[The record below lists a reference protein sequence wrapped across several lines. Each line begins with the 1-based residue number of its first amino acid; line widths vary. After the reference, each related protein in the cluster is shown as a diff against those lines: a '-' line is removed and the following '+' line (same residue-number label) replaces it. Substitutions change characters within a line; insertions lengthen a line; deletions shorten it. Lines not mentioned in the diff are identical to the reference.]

1 MSSSMEARHQ
11 RILASAGT
19 GKTYQLT
26 SRYLQLVLEGADPR
40 TILATTFTRAAAAEI
55 RTRILGTA
63 ARALIDDD
71 KRIELAGRTGRPDLS
86 PAELE
91 RLLQLL
97 VTNLLG
103 LQIKTI
109 DSTFA
114 GIAGA
119 AAPELGLPD
128 GLGILESDE
137 QAGLEHRA
145 LALALEGATEAG
157 RDESFLGALDALGK
171 GGGAGRSIV
180 QLFHSIID
188 KSLMTYHDAGGD
200 PAPWRWRVAL
210 DEAPLDLMA
219 LVDRLQGH
227 AATREASI
235 GKRDVLCKAILKLA
249 EGLEVLSADHP
260 AGELVL
266 DDWEKLFNSGIA
278 NKVLKGEATFNR
290 CEIDSELRSLVA
302 PLVDRMHATALVD
315 YAGRTQST
323 YYLLHLY
330 AEARESIRSRL
341 GVATFADVVRLL
353 RGTNNA
359 LLRQDIWFRLDA
371 RVQHLMLDEFQDTS
385 LAQWKVL
392 QPLAEEIVSDGSG
405 ERSFFCVGDVKQSI
419 YGWRGGLPG
428 ILEHLDRMIRPDGAP
443 VALSDTL
450 LARSYRSSPEVLEA
464 VNLVFGSLSSN
475 AALDGDER
483 PAAESLASQWDPHE
497 AARTDL
503 PGCVELHAFETRGC
517 NAAEVTQLA
526 AEEAARLAAS
536 LHAACPGRSIGVLAP
551 RNDTVGSVVARL
563 RAMGIEATGEGG
575 GSFLDCGATVVMLD
589 ALHLASH
596 PAARAAAFNVRSS
609 PLGDLLGLQDRGDA
623 VEVSRAMRRAFAAR
637 GIARTLE
644 AWEVALAG
652 QLDRRETARVQ
663 RLVVEVDRL
672 EQAGELEPAR
682 LARLLERTRL
692 DEPGDD
698 AIRVM
703 TIHKSKGLE
712 FDLVIMTGLE
722 GKLFSTPSLAWER
735 PLPPGDIQRV
745 FRWTNEVL
753 RPPIVE
759 PLHDTARL
767 ELIRERLCQLYVAM
781 TRARSGLFMLVGSPP
796 KAGKKDAASMAG
808 VLRCALTGIGLEP
821 SAEAPPDVGLLAR
834 LGNRRALTANG
845 AAASSDHGVSQP
857 ELGLMPKIV
866 IDAESRD
873 RPAPAVPPSGAAR
886 SAHPVELLAP
896 DARKAALVGTAWHHL
911 MEQVEWIESWGDSD
925 KHDDQALERLLGDRM
940 PETSEAWRRERIRAF
955 RSSLEHPEIR
965 GVLSNT
971 VFGRETPVCV
981 RREWRW
987 LGSGPGGAPQ
997 EGVIDRVVIEMMKTE
1012 STRKALIIDW
1022 KTDQVPPGGHAEHA
1036 ERYREQM
1043 GRYRA
1048 AVADLEGLDPDQ
1060 VATRLVFLRDGTSVE
1075 LDLEADQKRI
1085 SD

>member
-200 PAPWRWRVAL
+200 PAPWRWRVPL

-249 EGLEVLSADHP
+249 EELEVLSADHP
-260 AGELVL
+260 AGELAL
-266 DDWEKLFNSGIA
+266 DDWEKLFKSGIA

-315 YAGRTQST
+315 YANRTGST
-323 YYLLHLY
+323 YYLLHLF

-464 VNLVFGSLSSN
+464 VNLVFGGLSSN

-517 NAAEVTQLA
+517 KAAEVTQLA

-563 RAMGIEATGEGG
+563 RAMGIEADRRRGRVVPRLRGHRGHAGRPAPGQPSRCSSGSLQRPVLSAGVTCSGCTPGAMRSRFPAPCVVPSPPVESPEPSRHGKSRSPGSSIGERPPVSSGWWSRSI
-575 GSFLDCGATVVMLD
+575 GSNRLVSWNLPDSLDC
-589 ALHLASH
+589 SK
-596 PAARAAAFNVRSS
+596 
-609 PLGDLLGLQDRGDA
+609 
-623 VEVSRAMRRAFAAR
+623 
-637 GIARTLE
+637 
-644 AWEVALAG
+644 
-652 QLDRRETARVQ
+652 
-663 RLVVEVDRL
+663 
-672 EQAGELEPAR
+672 EPDW
-682 LARLLERTRL
+682 TR
-692 DEPGDD
+692 PGDD

-722 GKLFSTPSLAWER
+722 GKLFSNPALAWER

-753 RPPIVE
+753 RPPVVE
-759 PLHDTARL
+759 PLHETARL
-767 ELIRERLCQLYVAM
+767 ELVRERLCQLYVAM

-796 KAGKKDAASMAG
+796 AKGKKEPASMAG
-808 VLRCALTGIGLEP
+808 VLRSGLAGIGIDAT
-821 SAEAPPDVGLLAR
+821 SASLPEVGLLAR
-834 LGNRRALTANG
+834 LGERAALAPNSDEIPG
-845 AAASSDHGVSQP
+845 ARTELAPAPGIVVDGASG
-857 ELGLMPKIV
+857 
-866 IDAESRD
+866 D
-873 RPAPAVPPSGAAR
+873 RPAPALPPSGIAR
-886 SAHPVELLAP
+886 SPHPVGLLAP
-896 DARKAALVGTAWHHL
+896 DARQAALMGTAWHHL
-911 MEQVEWIESWGDSD
+911 MEQVEWIESW
-925 KHDDQALERLLGDRM
+925 HDTGELDDRALVALLRERM
-940 PETSEAWRRERIRAF
+940 PGASPAWCADRVKGF
-955 RSSLEHPEIR
+955 RHALEHPEVR
-965 GVLSNT
+965 ASLSKT
-971 VFGRETPVCV
+971 VFGHETPVCV
-981 RREWRW
+981 RREWALARVRARW
-987 LGSGPGGAPQ
+987 RTSGRGHRPGGPRRETRWSREGPDHRLEDRPSAGGGACRARGALSRADGKLPSRGCRPGRPRPGSGGDPAGLSPGWHQCG
-997 EGVIDRVVIEMMKTE
+997 TE
-1012 STRKALIIDW
+1012 VGSRPETY
-1022 KTDQVPPGGHAEHA
+1022 Q
-1036 ERYREQM
+1036 
-1043 GRYRA
+1043 
-1048 AVADLEGLDPDQ
+1048 
-1060 VATRLVFLRDGTSVE
+1060 
-1075 LDLEADQKRI
+1075 
-1085 SD
+1085 

>member
-1 MSSSMEARHQ
+1 MSFAADTPHR

-63 ARALIDDD
+63 ARALVDAD
-71 KRIELAGRTGRPDLS
+71 KRHELAERTGRPDLS
-86 PAELE
+86 AADLE

-97 VTNLLG
+97 VTHLRA

-145 LALALEGATEAG
+145 LAVAFEKAAEAG
-157 RDESFLGALDALGK
+157 NDESFLGALDGLGK

-188 KSLMTYHDAGGD
+188 KTLMTYHDAGGD
-200 PAPWRWRVAL
+200 PAPWLWPAAL

-219 LVDRLQGH
+219 LAGRLQGH
-227 AATREASI
+227 AASREASI
-235 GKRDVLCKAILKLA
+235 GKRDALCKAILKLA

-260 AGELVL
+260 GGELKP
-266 DDWEKLFNSGIA
+266 DEWKTLFKSGIA
-278 NKVLKGEATFNR
+278 NKVLEGEATFNR
-290 CEIDSELRSLVA
+290 CEIEPELRSLIV
-302 PLVDRMHATALVD
+302 PLVDRMHATAMFD
-315 YAGRTQST
+315 YAWRTQST
-323 YYLLHLY
+323 YYLLHLF

-353 RGTNNA
+353 RGTNDA

-392 QPLAEEIVSDGSG
+392 QPLAEEIVADGSG
-405 ERSFFCVGDVKQSI
+405 DRSLFCVGDVKQSI

-450 LARSYRSSPEVLEA
+450 LSRSYRSSPEVLEA
-464 VNLVFGSLSSN
+464 VNIVFGSLSSN

-483 PAAESLASQWDPHE
+483 PAADSLASQWEAHE

-517 NAAEVTQLA
+517 KADEVTQRA

-536 LHAACPGRSIGVLAP
+536 LHATCPGRSIGVLAP
-551 RNDTVGSVVARL
+551 RNDIVGSVVARL

-609 PLGDLLGLQDRGDA
+609 PLGELLGLQARGDA
-623 VEVSRAMRRAFAAR
+623 VEVSRAMRRAFADR

-672 EQAGELEPAR
+672 EQAGEMEPAR

-692 DEPGDD
+692 DEPGED

-712 FDLVIMTGLE
+712 FDLVIMAGLE
-722 GKLFSTPSLAWER
+722 GKLFSRPELAWER

-745 FRWTNEVL
+745 FRWTNKL
-753 RPPIVE
+753 LLPPIVE
-759 PLHDTARL
+759 PLHETARL
-767 ELIRERLCQLYVAM
+767 ELVRERLCQLYVAM

-796 KAGKKDAASMAG
+796 AKGKKEAASMAG
-808 VLRCALTGIGLEP
+808 VLRSGLAGLGLEP
-821 SAEAPPDVGLLAR
+821 SADGAPEVGLIAR
-834 LGNRRALTANG
+834 LGDRSVL
-845 AAASSDHGVSQP
+845 AAAGVANPDDEAGSP
-857 ELGLMPKIV
+857 EPGVMPKIV
-866 IDAESRD
+866 IDVDAAD
-873 RPAPAVPPSGAAR
+873 RPAPSVPPSGEAR
-886 SAHPVELLAP
+886 PSHPVELLSS
-896 DARKAALVGTAWHHL
+896 DARDAAMVGTAWHHL
-911 MEQVEWIESWGDSD
+911 MEQVEWIETWSASD
-925 KHDDQALERLLGDRM
+925 QNDDQALERLLKDRM
-940 PETSEAWRRERIRAF
+940 PDTTPAWRSERIRAF
-955 RSSLEHPEIR
+955 RSTLALPEIHEALSR
-965 GVLSNT
+965 SVL
-971 VFGRETPVCV
+971 GHETPVCV

-987 LGSGPGGAPQ
+987 LDAGPGGAPR
-997 EGVIDRVVIEMMKTE
+997 EGVIDRVVLDEKTKPPG
-1012 STRKALIIDW
+1012 RALVIDW
-1022 KTDQVPPGGHAEHA
+1022 KTDRVLPGHHLEHA

-1043 GRYRA
+1043 HSYRA
-1048 AVADLEGLDPDQ
+1048 AVAALAGLDPDD
-1060 VATRLVFLRDGTSVE
+1060 VAIRLVFLRDGTSVE
-1075 LDLEADQKRI
+1075 LDLEAGGKRI

>member
-200 PAPWRWRVAL
+200 PAPWRWRVPL

-249 EGLEVLSADHP
+249 EELEVLSADHP
-260 AGELVL
+260 AGELAL
-266 DDWEKLFNSGIA
+266 DDWEKLFKSGIA

-315 YAGRTQST
+315 YANRTGST
-323 YYLLHLY
+323 YYLLHLF

-464 VNLVFGSLSSN
+464 VNLVFGGLSSN

-517 NAAEVTQLA
+517 KAAEVTQLA

-609 PLGDLLGLQDRGDA
+609 PLGDLLGLHARGDA

-722 GKLFSTPSLAWER
+722 GKLFSNAALAWER

-753 RPPIVE
+753 RPPVVE
-759 PLHDTARL
+759 PLHETARL
-767 ELIRERLCQLYVAM
+767 ELVRERLCQLYVAM

-796 KAGKKDAASMAG
+796 AKGKKEPASMAG
-808 VLRCALTGIGLEP
+808 VLRSGLAGIGIDAT
-821 SAEAPPDVGLLAR
+821 SASLPEVGLLAR
-834 LGNRRALTANG
+834 LGERAALAPNSDEIPG
-845 AAASSDHGVSQP
+845 ARTELAPAPGIVVDGASG
-857 ELGLMPKIV
+857 
-866 IDAESRD
+866 D
-873 RPAPAVPPSGAAR
+873 RPAPALPPSGIAR
-886 SAHPVELLAP
+886 SPHPVGLLAP
-896 DARKAALVGTAWHHL
+896 DARQAALMGTAWHHL
-911 MEQVEWIESWGDSD
+911 MEQVEWIESW
-925 KHDDQALERLLGDRM
+925 HDTGELDDRALVALLRERM
-940 PETSEAWRRERIRAF
+940 PGASPAWCADRVKGF
-955 RSSLEHPEIR
+955 RHALEHPEVR
-965 GVLSNT
+965 ASLSKT
-971 VFGRETPVCV
+971 VFGHETPVCV

-987 LGSGPGGAPQ
+987 LGSGPGGAPR
-997 EGVIDRVVIEMMKTE
+997 EGVIDRVVLGVKPDGPG
-1012 STRKALIIDW
+1012 KALIIDW
-1022 KTDQVPPGGHAEHA
+1022 KTDQVPAGAHAEHA

-1043 GRYRA
+1043 ASYRA
-1048 AVADLEGLDPDQ
+1048 AVAALEGLDPDQ
-1060 VATRLVFLRDGTSVE
+1060 VETRLVFLRDGTSVE
-1075 LDLEADQKRI
+1075 LKLEADQKRI